1 MGGGDQKKATAASC
15 AFNQHKVSLCS
26 LYSSFDVVDRHMI
39 PLHPSP
45 TPTPTPLLQDDDTM
59 LTKLGCPHE
68 AGAKG
73 TAHSGLSSEC
83 AEHCVSN
90 ECVVDAGISKSATGK
105 KESVAASLPS
115 RVSASACSDEGK
127 GNCVTKVRGD

>member
-1 MGGGDQKKATAASC
+1 MWEGEIRRRPQ
-15 AFNQHKVSLCS
+15 QHRVHSTSMKSACV
-26 LYSSFDVVDRHMI
+26 LYSSLDVVDRQMI
-39 PLHPSP
+39 PHH
-45 TPTPTPLLQDDDTM
+45 PTPTPLLQHDDTM

-90 ECVVDAGISKSATGK
+90 ECVVDAGISKSATGR
-105 KESVAASLPS
+105 KEK
-115 RVSASACSDEGK
+115 RV
-127 GNCVTKVRGD
+127 